1 MKIKFLIPTYL
12 RPHAGGRNSVE
23 IATQAATVRE
33 ALAALWKVYPGLRDR
48 VLDEQG
54 AVRQH
59 VNIFVNV
66 DNIRDIGGLAGP
78 VADGAEIMIVPN
90 ISGG

>member
-1 MKIKFLIPTYL
+1 MKIKFLIPAYL
-12 RPHAGGRNSVE
+12 RPHAGGHHAVE
-23 IATQAATVRE
+23 VATQAATVRE
-33 ALAALWKVYPGLRDR
+33 ALAALWKEYPGLRDR

-66 DNIRDIGGLAGP
+66 DNIRDIGGLAGRVP
-78 VADGAEIMIVPN
+78 DGAEIMIVPN
-90 ISGG
+90 VSGG